1 MRMPTL
7 EKEQMI
13 RAADIHRKSIVVD
26 AHSDRIMG
34 LMREEPYF
42 ELTHGLVP
50 RKDFREHLDNLEGGG
65 IKCQVFPVWVSPL
78 YYPVALRRAMQMI
91 DVFQTEVEKN
101 KERISICTTFSE
113 IKRTLGQ
120 KRIAAVLSIEGG
132 EPLEGDLGILRIFY
146 RLGVRA
152 LGLTQLPRNQLAD
165 GSGEMGSKGG
175 LTTFG
180 RNVIEEMNRLNMI
193 VDVSHLNEKGFWDA
207 LDASRATVIAS
218 HSNCKALCGHHRNL
232 TDDQIRALA
241 KKKGVMGITY
251 VREFLD
257 EKPDKASV
265 QSVLDHID
273 HVVNLVGADY
283 VGLGSDY
290 MDMWTNEVKEL
301 EDITKVPNI
310 TKGLVARGYSED
322 DIEKILGKNFLRV
335 FEEILKD

>member
-1 MRMPTL
+1 
-7 EKEQMI
+7 
-13 RAADIHRKSIVVD
+13 
-26 AHSDRIMG
+26 
-34 LMREEPYF
+34 
-42 ELTHGLVP
+42 
-50 RKDFREHLDNLEGGG
+50 
-65 IKCQVFPVWVSPL
+65 
-78 YYPVALRRAMQMI
+78 MI

-322 DIEKILGKNFLRV
+322 DIEKILGRNFLRV